1 MNVYLNKKEME
12 AISNA
17 DAEVCSRLE
26 CCDDKESIKHLREII
41 KRLRAIENKYY
52 KT

>member
-1 MNVYLNKKEME
+1 MNIYLNKKEIE

-26 CCDDKESIKHLREII
+26 CCDDEESIKHLREII
-41 KRLRAIENKYY
+41 KRLRTIESKYY